1 MKGII
6 LAGGRGSRLFPITL
20 GVSKQLLAVHDK
32 PMIYY
37 PISTLIN
44 SGIKD
49 ILIISTIQHLP
60 LFKTL
65 LGDGSKLGIRFTYLE
80 QANPNGIA
88 EAFLIGEKFIGND
101 SVCLILGDNIF
112 YGHDFFN
119 LLHNAKLN
127 AEINGFA
134 TIFGYNVINPE
145 RYGVIEFDKNSKI
158 ISIEEKPKNP
168 KSNYAVSGLY
178 FYPNSVIKIAKKIK
192 PSKRGELEITS
203 VNNYFLSQ
211 KKIKLEKISSGNAWL
226 DTGTHDSLT
235 EASHLIRAIE
245 KREGIKIGCIEE
257 SSLKMG
263 FISKNQ
269 VFELAEEL
277 KMTDYGKYLMKIIS

>member
-20 GVSKQLLAVHDK
+20 GISKQLLAVHDK

-49 ILIISTIQHLP
+49 ILIISTPQHLP

-65 LGDGSKLGIRFTYLE
+65 LGDGSKLGIRFNYLE
-80 QANPNGIA
+80 QVKPNGIA

-112 YGHDFFN
+112 YGYDFFN
-119 LLHNAKLN
+119 LLNKAKLN
-127 AEINGFA
+127 AEINGVA

-145 RYGVIEFDKNSKI
+145 RYGVIEFDDKSKI

-211 KKIKLEKISSGNAWL
+211 NKINLEKISSGNAWL
-226 DTGTHDSLT
+226 DTGTHDSLS
-235 EASHLIRAIE
+235 EASHLIKAIE
-245 KREGIKIGCIEE
+245 SREGIKIGCIEE

-269 VFELAEEL
+269 VFELAKEL